1 MAEEVD
7 TKWMELIDKLDGFKR
22 YTLVV
27 PIELCFIIVV
37 LIMVYR
43 GMYQEAL
50 VAVSG
55 TFGIM
60 VGYYF
65 GVSQA
70 KNTG

>member
-1 MAEEVD
+1 MVDEVED
-7 TKWMELIDKLDGFKR
+7 TEWMEMIDKLDGFKR

-27 PIELCFIIVV
+27 PIELCFILVV

-65 GVSQA
+65 GVSKTA
-70 KNTG
+70 

>member
-1 MAEEVD
+1 MVDEVED
-7 TKWMELIDKLDGFKR
+7 TEWMEMIDKLDGFKR

-27 PIELCFIIVV
+27 PIELCFILVV

-70 KNTG
+70 KTT